1 MNTKPSWNRW
11 FLARKTSATSVK
23 MRPLQTKMMF
33 EQIWLKYATC
43 VFMRAGYNICIASC
57 KHTAYVQILHVVEFQ
72 TSCPFWILARILAS
86 ILLLHFPLFDPHWWQ
101 MSSCFSKSLENA
113 AIASGLPI
121 SSFCHPDMK
130 MKEKVPKWSCPWK
143 HESIMGAHVHGPS
156 PRDLRRN
163 HFLEGRVQ
171 PWNPFV
177 MRVPCFGG
185 KSLWVSHGLLGGE
198 TAKLLAPL

>member
-1 MNTKPSWNRW
+1 MPPVCLCVRDIIFALQVANIQHTCKSCTLLNSKH
-11 FLARKTSATSVK
+11 LA
-23 MRPLQTKMMF
+23 LF
-33 EQIWLKYATC
+33 EFWQG
-43 VFMRAGYNICIASC
+43 FSP
-57 KHTAYVQILHVVEFQ
+57 AYCYYI
-72 TSCPFWILARILAS
+72 
-86 ILLLHFPLFDPHWWQ
+86 FPLFDLHWWQ

-113 AIASGLPI
+113 AIAPGLPI
-121 SSFCHPDMK
+121 FHPLSSRHENE
-130 MKEKVPKWSCPWK
+130 EKVPKWSCPWK

-163 HFLEGRVQ
+163 HFLEGRIQ

-198 TAKLLAPL
+198 TDKLLAPL